1 MRGALGL
8 QRSHVS
14 GLELKVPPDVVWL
27 VAAAL
32 MWLASAITPEFAV
45 PLSLRI
51 GAAVLFAILGS
62 WTIIAARV
70 TLDRAQTTWH
80 PTSPERTSSLVT
92 TGVYRFSR
100 NPMYLGMLLGL
111 VGWAVLLASPLAL
124 IVSGG
129 FALYM
134 NRFQIG
140 PEERTLSTLLGHEYR
155 DYVTHVRRWL

>member
-1 MRGALGL
+1 
-8 QRSHVS
+8 VS

-32 MWLASAITPEFAV
+32 MWLASALTPRVAL
-45 PLSLRI
+45 PLPLRI
-51 GAAVLFAILGS
+51 GAAVLFAVLALG
-62 WTIIAARV
+62 TIIAARV

-92 TGVYRFSR
+92 TSAYRLSR

-124 IVSGG
+124 IVCGG
-129 FALYM
+129 FALYVD
-134 NRFQIG
+134 RFQIR
-140 PEERTLSTLLGHEYR
+140 PEERMLSTLFGHEYR
-155 DYVTHVRRWL
+155 EYAMHVRRWL